1 MAPKEAEDTF
11 FHKVSGKERKGTIW
25 NEKDKKGQM
34 KPRKDIQRHE
44 DAKKDK
50 GCNDIGTNE
59 GDTVGDWTAP
69 RQ

>member
-1 MAPKEAEDTF
+1 MTAEDTF

-25 NEKDKKGQM
+25 NKKDKKGRM
-34 KPRKDIQRHE
+34 KPGKDIQRHK

-50 GCNDIGTNE
+50 SCSDVGTNE
-59 GDTVGDWTAP
+59 DDTVGDWTAP